1 MSPIGLTVAKFSP
14 AVGLWLQYPK
24 RPHDGETTQA
34 KPHGS
39 LNIPE
44 AHPLLCAAHLHP
56 SPNCLLVELVF
67 AELLPHARSWHCHCE
82 QDTFL
87 PRCGVG
93 VQKDAEPERIVPE
106 CGKGLRTVDLAG
118 GWWRSGVVGR
128 TRLSLRSGPQSGDR
142 QHVAPSTHPLTTPCD
157 RLRAYIRSLHC
168 SCHLSAL
175 KQTAFVFPRCRWTFL
190 LTYESS

>member
-1 MSPIGLTVAKFSP
+1 M
-14 AVGLWLQYPK
+14 
-24 RPHDGETTQA
+24 
-34 KPHGS
+34 
-39 LNIPE
+39 
-44 AHPLLCAAHLHP
+44 
-56 SPNCLLVELVF
+56 
-67 AELLPHARSWHCHCE
+67 RSCCRMPGPGICHCE

-157 RLRAYIRSLHC
+157 RLRAHIRSLHC

-175 KQTAFVFPRCRWTFL
+175 KQTAFVFPRCRWTSFWRMNPVNL
-190 LTYESS
+190 SIPYPSVSIHIHPSVHPSKYLNPFQLGINLPPASSLDPKRQASLGTLNWLCRQVKFGL